1 MSRLGPGRKRGWG
14 TGSLRGEGRG
24 ASRAAP
30 RAQAGSARTEQ
41 LRPSPGLGRESE
53 AGGPARE
60 RRERPRR
67 RNQTRGLGAEVAAGP
82 QGSGACGT
90 AAPRQ
95 VHDPGHGRGG
105 ERAQVSTEEGAG
117 ERACWGDTARRQ
129 RESGEPPH
137 PVCWPSSFPGG
148 GVPSVQTGPL
158 HPGCSVGSRA
168 CGWARPRAHRLHP
181 SCAAAGWPPRGPAP
195 AMEGCPAGRAP
206 PRPHVPDEAAAKVSD
221 PGGEGPGRAL
231 QLHATLR
238 VRVCPVLTNTPRAH
252 LGLSLTEPNV
262 QQSLHYQPQG

>member
-60 RRERPRR
+60 RRERPRW

-129 RESGEPPH
+129 RESGEPPR
-137 PVCWPSSFPGG
+137 VLVQLLPGG
-148 GVPSVQTGPL
+148 GGALCSDRAPSPRLLRRKPGLRVGKAKGPP
-158 HPGCSVGSRA
+158 PG
-168 CGWARPRAHRLHP
+168 P
-181 SCAAAGWPPRGPAP
+181 SCAAAGWPPWGPAP